1 MQASSGDN
9 GASPARPGAREREKL
24 AVCLC
29 GGGLTGAFYEIG
41 VLRALDEY
49 LGPGSVRSL
58 FDVWVG
64 TSAGASVAG
73 FLSQGVS
80 PERLFQA
87 MYNLDDPFF
96 PFRRADVFR
105 PDLKRWGVATVQAA
119 GWYVAGVLLNN
130 LRMPGTPP
138 IDWGRMVERQLPGG
152 LFSTDAYRA
161 AYDKSLKRN
170 GLGRSFLEVSR
181 ELVIP
186 ALELETGERWAFA
199 KGGELET
206 TPIAAAVAA
215 SSAIPGFFDP
225 VRIAGRN
232 FIDGG
237 SGQVA
242 HVDLA
247 VERGAKSVLVINPMV
262 PVQLNRPHQTLLDST
277 EQVDSI
283 AGRGP
288 IKVWAQAMRISTANK
303 LRMAL
308 KRYAAERP
316 DLKVFLIEPPLDD
329 ATMFLFSNMDESS
342 RHTVLAHGYNSTRRA
357 LEETG
362 AGLQRLVEGV
372 RGRWGRPEPIETV
385 ARLPQKGPETGEF
398 HILCGEDELPAEDIP
413 LVGTG
418 W

>member
-1 MQASSGDN
+1 MQNPNGGN
-9 GASPARPGAREREKL
+9 GAGLPAANEEPEKL

-29 GGGLTGAFYEIG
+29 GGGLTGAFYEVG

-87 MYNLDDPFF
+87 MNNLDDPFF

-105 PDLKRWGVATVQAA
+105 PDLKRWGVAAMKAA
-119 GWYVAGVLLNN
+119 GYYFFGVLANA

-152 LFSTDAYRA
+152 MFSLDAYRA
-161 AYDKSLKRN
+161 SYEKSLKRN
-170 GLGRSFLEVSR
+170 GLAQSFLDLGR
-181 ELVIP
+181 DLVIP

-206 TPIAAAVAA
+206 TPIALAVAA

-225 VRIAGRN
+225 VRIRDRN

-247 VERGAKSVLVINPMV
+247 VERGAKSIVVINPMV
-262 PVQLNRPHQTLLDST
+262 PVQLNRPHQTLMDST
-277 EQVDSI
+277 EQIDSI

-288 IKVWAQAMRISTANK
+288 IKVWAQALRISTANK

-308 KRYAAERP
+308 KRYTVERP

-342 RHTVLAHGYNSTRRA
+342 RHTVLAHGYNTTRRA

-362 AGLQRLVEGV
+362 EGLRQLVAGARH
-372 RGRWGRPEPIETV
+372 RWEPK
-385 ARLPQKGPETGEF
+385 KGPSGPPGPKEGEF
-398 HILCGEDELPAEDIP
+398 HILCGEDECPPEGPP